1 MKKHCFTAQTKACY
15 IFFLYSLFCMS
26 RSGRN
31 SIFLA
36 LLLASLATTIAIWPL
51 YSDAQGT
58 SSSSSSSVSSS
69 GLQISITDG
78 KSTIRPGDSAI
89 YVITLRNTTISTRT
103 VDVELFLPDQATLI
117 SPDQGGEILDKRVRW
132 RNMALTPNQDYRL
145 GVQVG
150 VNPNAPEGYQFV
162 SRIVAGGVEAS
173 DATTVQRTPASAAS
187 YTISVTDGHTVAAP
201 NEQLSYAIAV
211 TNNGLTQQITDVNL
225 TVSPFFS
232 VDSLSPNTANDSTNI
247 VWKNVT
253 LDPGSPKIFTVNG
266 TVRRSAPEF
275 ASLVTDVKVGT
286 STASD
291 VTSVQTPGG
300 STRVSSSSHS
310 SQRMSSAASSVR
322 SRAAN
327 RSVLFSKTADKQE
340 TLVGGSIRYTLY
352 VQNVLLNT
360 IDDAVVNDRFDV
372 AYLALGDAGGA
383 TVIGTGQL
391 EWKLPRLMP
400 GEVWTQSYT
409 LNVVNNPPNGMQLS
423 NIASIT
429 GTDVAYAALDEKV
442 MVVQTGVVG
451 QLPATG
457 SASDVLF
464 VLMSVMTSGGLVLAQ
479 RRVSSI

>member
-1 MKKHCFTAQTKACY
+1 
-15 IFFLYSLFCMS
+15 MS

-36 LLLASLATTIAIWPL
+36 LLLASLATTIAIWPF

-58 SSSSSSSVSSS
+58 SSSSAASS
-69 GLQISITDG
+69 GLQITITDG
-78 KSTIRPGDSAI
+78 KTTIRPGDSAI
-89 YVITLRNTTISTRT
+89 YVITLRNTTSSTRT
-103 VDVELFLPDQATLI
+103 LDVELFLPDQATLI

-132 RNMALTPNQDYRL
+132 RSMALTSNQDYRL

-150 VNPNAPEGYQFV
+150 VNPHAPEGYQFV
-162 SRIVAGGVEAS
+162 SRLVAGGVEVS
-173 DATTVQRTPASAAS
+173 DSTTVQRAPASAAS

-253 LDPGSPKIFTVNG
+253 LDPGLPKIFTVNG

-275 ASLVTDVKVGT
+275 ASLVTDVKVG
-286 STASD
+286 SATASD
-291 VTSVQTPGG
+291 VTSVQTPGA
-300 STRVSSSSHS
+300 STRVSSSSS
-310 SQRMSSAASSVR
+310 SSRPRTSSSSSSVR

-327 RSVLFSKTADKQE
+327 RSVLFSKSADKQE

-383 TVIGTGQL
+383 TVIGSGQL

-409 LNVVNNPPNGMQLS
+409 LNVVNNPANGMQLN

-442 MVVQTGVVG
+442 VVVQTGVVG

-457 SASDVLF
+457 SAYDVLF

-479 RRVSSI
+479 RRTLSI